1 LPPGDYVATLK
12 VGERTFTQKV
22 RVPAS
27 SVLEE
32 VSGTENPDEDEP

>member
-1 LPPGDYVATLK
+1 LK

-32 VSGTENPDEDEP
+32 AGGTENPDEDEP